1 MKFYPSTLA
10 AALLAAFS
18 LGSCQPEEGV
28 VKKEDIS
35 PETLNRIHQLGF
47 GTAEVQKIAEGY
59 LVEGDIL
66 LTDQEL
72 KAQHHPT
79 LLRIGK
85 TEQYRT
91 TNLVSGLPRVIKV
104 SVARTLPAAYVTALN
119 VAIARFN
126 AQGLQLTFKRVN
138 AGANISISPSP
149 STATYLAVAGF
160 PSQGNPY
167 HSILVNATF
176 LGTNPG
182 TDFLASILA
191 HEIGHGIIPWHADMM
206 FGDTD
211 HTLTPA
217 CHEIVEAEANY
228 AAGRMLFL
236 ADRFLEEARAID
248 GSLDSVMKLAVSFGN
263 TKTSTLWRY
272 VEQADPDRPM
282 VALVSGHP
290 HRYKRKPG
298 FDATQ
303 PCRHCIQSPA
313 FAHRFGTLSE
323 VELFA
328 HAVSYCGAQRGG
340 LLGEAEIELRDADG
354 AGHIFQFE
362 TFFNGHEALTLGRWV
377 RAR

>member
-35 PETLNRIHQLGF
+35 SETLNRIHQLGF

-72 KAQHHPT
+72 KTQHHPT

-119 VAIARFN
+119 EAITRFN

-160 PSQGNPY
+160 PSKGNPY
-167 HSILVNATF
+167 HSILVNASF

-191 HEIGHGIIPWHADMM
+191 HEIGHCIGFRHTDYMDRSYSCGGTVTNEGAGTVGAIHIP
-206 FGDTD
+206 G
-211 HTLTPA
+211 TP
-217 CHEIVEAEANY
+217 
-228 AAGRMLFL
+228 
-236 ADRFLEEARAID
+236 
-248 GSLDSVMKLAVSFGN
+248 SL
-263 TKTSTLWRY
+263 
-272 VEQADPDRPM
+272 QDPDSWMLACIGTGQSRPFNDNDKI
-282 VALVSGHP
+282 ALD
-290 HRYKRKPG
+290 Y
-298 FDATQ
+298 
-303 PCRHCIQSPA
+303 
-313 FAHRFGTLSE
+313 L
-323 VELFA
+323 
-328 HAVSYCGAQRGG
+328 Y
-340 LLGEAEIELRDADG
+340 
-354 AGHIFQFE
+354 
-362 TFFNGHEALTLGRWV
+362 
-377 RAR
+377 

>member
-1 MKFYPSTLA
+1 MTVADIDLQVAKVLRGLGNPEPPLDLA
-10 AALLAAFS
+10 QVRALLKLDRGYYS
-18 LGSCQPEEGV
+18 TTNDGLLRET
-28 VKKEDIS
+28 IS
-35 PETLNRIHQLGF
+35 RMKVAGKQLF
-47 GTAEVQKIAEGY
+47 
-59 LVEGDIL
+59 LR
-66 LTDQEL
+66 
-72 KAQHHPT
+72 PT
-79 LLRIGK
+79 LLKDAVTTLNLRALFLPDQRRI
-85 TEQYRT
+85 
-91 TNLVSGLPRVIKV
+91 LLDADLPKLKHRW
-104 SVARTLPAAYVTALN
+104 N
-119 VAIARFN
+119 E
-126 AQGLQLTFKRVN
+126 
-138 AGANISISPSP
+138 
-149 STATYLAVAGF
+149 
-160 PSQGNPY
+160 
-167 HSILVNATF
+167 
-176 LGTNPG
+176 
-182 TDFLASILA
+182 A
-191 HEIGHGIIPWHADMM
+191 HEVGHGIIPWHADMM

-313 FAHRFGTLSE
+313 FAHRFGALSE

-354 AGHIFQFE
+354 AGHIFLFE